1 MVESCIFWQ
10 KNAVD
15 FVESQEAQQIKSHEN
30 MSDEVIMYSLVL
42 FIHFSYYL
50 IIIIIG
56 FDSILDRTE
65 CWKE

>member
-1 MVESCIFWQ
+1 
-10 KNAVD
+10 VD